1 MYEKRTLI
9 KSFLG
14 KLQTEKNLSPKT
26 ITAYQSDL
34 YDFAMFVGDKAITDE
49 TVVSYLYH
57 LSTNRRLKENTIQRK
72 LIVLKMFFNFLANN
86 RVIESNYFQKNTIRY
101 RREHRLPRILE
112 TTEAIS
118 LLNAAV
124 DASKEAKRPFQ
135 LWIRARNLALVDLLI
150 STGIRISE
158 ASNISLEDLLPTE
171 RAILI
176 NGKGRKQRIIYISC
190 EQTWN
195 NLSLWLRVR
204 PVRETSSTAVF
215 LNKDGKQLGI
225 HGIEHVFTAMKKS
238 AGINPRATPHYLRH
252 TFATNLLENGADLR
266 SVQELLGHSS
276 VSTTEIYTEVTTNR
290 KKLVLDRYNYRN
302 SFAASSI
309 AENVT
314 KAE

>member
-1 MYEKRTLI
+1 MDEKQTLI
-9 KSFLG
+9 KSFLE

-34 YDFAMFVGDKAITDE
+34 NDYVMFVGPNAITDE
-49 TVVSYLYH
+49 TVISYIHH
-57 LSTNRRLKENTIQRK
+57 LSNKRRLKDSTIQRK
-72 LIVLKMFFNFLANN
+72 LIVLKMFFDFLANN
-86 RVIESNYFQKNTIRY
+86 QAIESNYFQKNIIRY
-101 RREHRLPRILE
+101 KREHRLPRIIE
-112 TTEAIS
+112 ITEAVA

-124 DASKEAKRPFQ
+124 DASKNAEQPFQ
-135 LWIRARNLALVDLLI
+135 TWLCARNLALVDLLI

-158 ASNISLEDLLPTE
+158 ASNIKLEDLLPTD

-190 EQTWN
+190 EQTWS
-195 NLSLWLRVR
+195 NLSVWLKTRSN
-204 PVRETSSTAVF
+204 RETKSNAVF

-225 HGIEHVFTAMKKS
+225 HGIEYIFNSMKKR

-290 KKLVLDRYNYRN
+290 KKQVLDRYNYRN
-302 SFAASSI
+302 NFAAAGI
-309 AENVT
+309 AE
-314 KAE
+314 K